1 MLIHTSSWWVSGG
14 LGWSF
19 SLVCISTLTHS
30 SSSKTCQTLQYQ
42 PSWYAFLLTATHFF
56 FPPKKTGGHFKYTT
70 FSPRVLW
77 KTVKTTKR
85 FMKLGEHI
93 LPGDV
98 ALKHITNE
106 TIILYYKDSNR
117 RETSLYFL
125 SKMSFSSF
133 LHRFFFHLS
142 LWLCFCTLW
151 LSFSSCGIW
160 SDSDQKR
167 QFKVVQSM
175 VYQV

>member
-133 LHRFFFHLS
+133 LHRFFLTCLYDCVFV
-142 LWLCFCTLW
+142 LC
-151 LSFSSCGIW
+151 
-160 SDSDQKR
+160 DSHSP
-167 QFKVVQSM
+167 VVVSG
-175 VYQV
+175 VTVIRKDN